1 MFGWVV
7 NAPANI
13 VLGLI
18 KEEKFNG
25 KLLYLYVSYQISQIY
40 ATKGLRN
47 LRKVSI

>member
-1 MFGWVV
+1 MFGWIV

-13 VLGLI
+13 VSVLI

-25 KLLYLYVSYQISQIY
+25 KLLYLYVSYQFSQIF
-40 ATKGLRN
+40 ATKGVRN